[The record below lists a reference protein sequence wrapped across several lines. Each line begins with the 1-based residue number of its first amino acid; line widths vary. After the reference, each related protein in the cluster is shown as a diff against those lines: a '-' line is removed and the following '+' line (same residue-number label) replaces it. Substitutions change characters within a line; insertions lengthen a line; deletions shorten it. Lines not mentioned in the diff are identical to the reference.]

1 MDNQSSGLL
10 GFLGLVGCI
19 AALVFLRRFAPFL
32 SGILMTIVIIVA
44 VLILLLVILVIFFA
58 FQKTDNK
65 GNLTDEQA
73 AIFSKGRANLMELR
87 RITMRIRSN
96 EIRSLSNQI
105 CATAEKILKTL
116 KEKPDSIPA
125 QRQFFNYYLPT
136 LGSILTK
143 YLRVEKS
150 DVPSQ
155 NMEEN
160 VVSYLKDIKNAM
172 DKQYENLFEND
183 ILDLSVEMEAM
194 TIACKRDG
202 LLSDDSTQI
211 QDGERKIDLTL

>member
-1 MDNQSSGLL
+1 
-10 GFLGLVGCI
+10 
-19 AALVFLRRFAPFL
+19 
-32 SGILMTIVIIVA
+32 
-44 VLILLLVILVIFFA
+44 
-58 FQKTDNK
+58 
-65 GNLTDEQA
+65 
-73 AIFSKGRANLMELR
+73 MELC

>member
-32 SGILMTIVIIVA
+32 SGILMTIVIVVA

>member
-32 SGILMTIVIIVA
+32 SGVLMTIVIIVA